1 MLKIYEVY
9 MVAGADVDAV
19 LSEEV
24 KRETNAQIMTFEDA
38 AKVGFSGLPDP
49 GEKNAR
55 LIAVNPKDGPWIH
68 RVLETSEL
76 VSGFRAH
83 DVDV

>member
-9 MVAGADVDAV
+9 MVPGADIDAL

-49 GEKNAR
+49 GDKNAR
-55 LIAVNPKDGPWIH
+55 LIAVNPRDGAWIH
-68 RVLETSEL
+68 RLLEGSEL
-76 VSGFRAH
+76 VSGFRTH